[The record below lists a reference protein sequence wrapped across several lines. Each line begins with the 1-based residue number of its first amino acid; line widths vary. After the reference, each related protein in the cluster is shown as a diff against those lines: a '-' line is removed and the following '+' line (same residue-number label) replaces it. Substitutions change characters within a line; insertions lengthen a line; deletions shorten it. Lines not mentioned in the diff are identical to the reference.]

1 MLIITIITI
10 IPITTIITTIIISQ
24 VLTQL
29 KFLESESEADHVMRW
44 QPLGGN
50 RINMTLEGPVG
61 GTAEATVNGIHVVG
75 GPGVMAMNPLSWI
88 SPDEA
93 DVIRNRKKEPVAAPE
108 VQYYSLTI
116 TITIIITFIIT
127 IIIIT
132 ITIIIIVLRCRT
144 LSTRTSRAG
153 WSSSPVLPALAS
165 PQWLG

>member
-1 MLIITIITI
+1 MVIITIITMI
-10 IPITTIITTIIISQ
+10 LITTNIISQ

-93 DVIRNRKKEPVAAPE
+93 DVIRNRKKDLGSEQILAKYSMDQLEISFPQFYTEPSFPE
-108 VQYYSLTI
+108 LQLFHGLTI
-116 TITIIITFIIT
+116 
-127 IIIIT
+127 
-132 ITIIIIVLRCRT
+132 
-144 LSTRTSRAG
+144 
-153 WSSSPVLPALAS
+153 
-165 PQWLG
+165 

>member
-1 MLIITIITI
+1 MT
-10 IPITTIITTIIISQ
+10 TTITISQ

-61 GTAEATVNGIHVVG
+61 GTAEATVNGTHVVG

-108 VQYYSLTI
+108 VHYVLSYHHHHHHHHHQTTIRNVLQVQGYS
-116 TITIIITFIIT
+116 
-127 IIIIT
+127 
-132 ITIIIIVLRCRT
+132 
-144 LSTRTSRAG
+144 
-153 WSSSPVLPALAS
+153 
-165 PQWLG
+165 